1 MRHSI
6 TKKRILSSSLFV
18 SSFLVIVFFW
28 MILAIIYDN
37 DLIFPNIN
45 QIAIAFIHIFKEI
58 DNIIALLLTISRVII
73 SVMISFLLGFF
84 VLIIYILFPSIMAF
98 FNPIIQIMRSTPLAV
113 LSIFIFIII
122 GDKIGPY
129 VITVLMTF
137 PVVIEGLLTA
147 TKQINKD
154 VMDEV
159 KTLQGS
165 SLKKIVYIYIP
176 IIFPYIMMTLI
187 QSLGMSFKVMIMG
200 EYICQTDDSIG
211 KILYGV
217 KSNIEMDSLI
227 AYGILIVIIVVVL
240 ELFIQMIKKHLLRNV
255 LS

>member
-1 MRHSI
+1 MTIRE
-6 TKKRILSSSLFV
+6 
-18 SSFLVIVFFW
+18 
-28 MILAIIYDN
+28 MISRFSHQLK
-37 DLIFPNIN
+37 
-45 QIAIAFIHIFKEI
+45 HWH
-58 DNIIALLLTISRVII
+58 IIALLLTISRVII

-84 VLIIYILFPSIMAF
+84 VLIIYILFPSSMAF

-165 SLKKIVYIYIP
+165 SLKKIVYI
-176 IIFPYIMMTLI
+176 
-187 QSLGMSFKVMIMG
+187 
-200 EYICQTDDSIG
+200 
-211 KILYGV
+211 
-217 KSNIEMDSLI
+217 
-227 AYGILIVIIVVVL
+227 
-240 ELFIQMIKKHLLRNV
+240 
-255 LS
+255 